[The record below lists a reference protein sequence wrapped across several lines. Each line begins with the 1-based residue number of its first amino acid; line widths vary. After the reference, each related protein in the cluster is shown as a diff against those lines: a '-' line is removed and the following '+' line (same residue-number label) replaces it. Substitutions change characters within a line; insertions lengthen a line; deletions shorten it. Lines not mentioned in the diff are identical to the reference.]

1 MLGQTLAERYQ
12 LTRILGAGGFGQT
25 YLATDIKQS
34 HQPQCVV
41 KQLKPASQDAKFLS
55 LARRLFETEVKTLR
69 RLGFHRHIPGLIDS
83 FEEDSEFYLVQE
95 FIDGQSLE
103 AEIKEVGQFTEAEA
117 VALLQDVLP
126 ILSFIHEHHVV
137 HRDLKPD
144 NLIRRRDTGE
154 MVLIDFGAVKE
165 IRTRVITGEQT
176 SLTIGIGTQGYTPSE
191 QLSGK
196 PCYSSDV
203 YALGMTTIHALTGRS
218 PIDLP
223 DAPGSLDPCWQEYAD
238 VSPGLAVLLGKM
250 TCHYIYQRYQSV
262 EAVQHDL
269 GRLAELPAEAA
280 AEAHP
285 KSGLSAGLE
294 RGTTAILRWCMGK
307 RAKVLTVAIA
317 TAATS
322 ALVLGL
328 RQIGAFVPSEL
339 AVYDGLVNA
348 QADIGPDPR
357 LLIVEITEAD
367 LRSLSLATPT
377 DESVATV
384 IDNLQPYQP
393 ARIGLDL
400 LRDLPYDPGN
410 EALLQSLKAPNVV
423 VITQLGN
430 DSGSDLIPPPPGTTL
445 GQISF
450 NNILVDPDFRV
461 RRALMLGFLDEAAI
475 PASNQNSGDNVD
487 DSPAGTVPQPVFS
500 LGVELALRYLE
511 TYHHIVPEG
520 GDVLRLNG
528 VRFDPISATFGG
540 YQKADV
546 AGYQMFMRYR
556 SPQAVAVRLDFID
569 VLNNNFDPALVK
581 GKLVLIGSTA
591 GSSRD
596 LFLTPFSTGDR
607 QQMPGVVLQAQVA
620 SQILSAVLDG
630 DRLPWSWPDWAE
642 VVWIVILTGVGSSL
656 MVLTQRG
663 LVLIALGTGGLV
675 ITGGVSIACFIAGGW
690 VPVVAPV
697 SAFFMAAASARISKS
712 YQRRYW
718 EARQ

>member
-1 MLGQTLAERYQ
+1 MLGQTLAGRYK

-25 YLATDIKQS
+25 YLAIDIQQ
-34 HQPQCVV
+34 HHRPQCVV

-55 LARRLFETEVKTLR
+55 VARRLFETEVKTLK
-69 RLGFHRHIPGLIDS
+69 RLGSHRHIPSLIDS

-103 AEIKEVGQFTEAEA
+103 AEIKQAGRFTETEA
-117 VALLQDVLP
+117 IALLKDVLP
-126 ILSFIHEHHVV
+126 VLGFIHDNHVV

-144 NLIRRRDTGE
+144 NLIRRQDTGE

-203 YALGMTTIHALTGRS
+203 FALGMTVIHALTGRS
-218 PIDLP
+218 PTDLP
-223 DAPGSLDPCWQEYAD
+223 EALGSLDPCWQEYAE

-250 TCHYIYQRYQSV
+250 TRHYIYQRYQGV

-269 GRLAELPAEAA
+269 GRLAELPAEALA
-280 AEAHP
+280 DAHP
-285 KSGLSAGLE
+285 ETALPTDRQE
-294 RGTTAILRWCMGK
+294 RTSILRWRMGQ

-322 ALVLGL
+322 AFVLGL
-328 RQIGAFVPSEL
+328 RQVGAFMPSEL
-339 AVYDGLVNA
+339 AVHDSFVNG

-357 LLIVEITEAD
+357 LLVVEVTEAG
-367 LRSLSLATPT
+367 LRSLSLTTPS

-384 IDNLQPYQP
+384 INNLQTHQP

-400 LRDLPYDPGN
+400 PRDLPHEPGN
-410 EALLQSLKAPNVV
+410 EALRQGLKSPNVLT
-423 VITQLGN
+423 ITQLGTV
-430 DSGSDLIPPPPGTTL
+430 GSSDTIPPPPGMPIE
-445 GQISF
+445 QISF
-450 NNILVDPDFRV
+450 TNTIVDPDFRV
-461 RRALMLGFLDEAAI
+461 RRALMLSFLDES
-475 PASNQNSGDNVD
+475 PLSSSQRLGDTMGN
-487 DSPAGTVPQPVFS
+487 DSTTPVQQPVLS
-500 LGVELALRYLE
+500 LGADLAIRYLE
-511 TYHHIVPEG
+511 TYHKIIPDEG
-520 GDVLRLNG
+520 DILTLNG
-528 VRFDPISATFGG
+528 VRFDPIGATFGG
-540 YQKADV
+540 YQSIDD
-546 AGYQMFMRYR
+546 AGYQMFIRYR
-556 SPQAVAVRLDFID
+556 SPKNVAARLDFID

-581 GKLVLIGSTA
+581 DKLVLIGSAA

-596 LFLTPFSTGDR
+596 LFLSPYSAGDR
-607 QQMPGVVLQAQVA
+607 QLMPGVILQAQVA

-630 DRLPWSWPDWAE
+630 DTLPWGWPDWAE
-642 VVWIVILTGVGSSL
+642 VVWIVALTGIGSTL

-663 LVLIALGTGGLV
+663 LILIAFGVSGLV
-675 ITGGVSIACFIAGGW
+675 ITYGVSAACFLAGGW
-690 VPVVAPV
+690 VPVVAPM
-697 SAFFMAAASARISKS
+697 SAFFLSAAGARISKS

>member
-1 MLGQTLAERYQ
+1 MLGQTLAERYR

-69 RLGFHRHIPGLIDS
+69 RLGFHRHIPSLIDS

-103 AEIKEVGQFTEAEA
+103 AEIKQVGRFTEAEA
-117 VALLQDVLP
+117 VALLKDVLP

-144 NLIRRRDTGE
+144 NLIRRQDTGE

-223 DAPGSLDPCWQEYAD
+223 DALGSLDPCWQEYAE

-250 TCHYIYQRYQSV
+250 TRHYIYQRYQSV

-285 KSGLSAGLE
+285 EAGLKA
-294 RGTTAILRWCMGK
+294 GDAAILRWHMGK

-317 TAATS
+317 TAVTS

-339 AVYDGLVNA
+339 GVHDGLVNA
-348 QADIGPDPR
+348 QADVGPDPR
-357 LLIVEITEAD
+357 LLIVEITEAN

-384 IDNLQPYQP
+384 INNLQQYQP

-400 LRDLPYDPGN
+400 LRDLPLDPGN

-423 VITQLGN
+423 TVTQLGD
-430 DSGSDLIPPPPGTTL
+430 DSGSGMIPPPPGTPL
-445 GQISF
+445 EQISF

-475 PASNQNSGDNVD
+475 PTSNQNSGDPVD
-487 DSPAGTVPQPVFS
+487 PVDSNSASAAPQPVCS
-500 LGVELALRYLE
+500 LGVDLALRYLE
-511 TYHHIVPEG
+511 MYHHVMPEG
-520 GDVLRLNG
+520 GDILSLNG

-556 SPQAVAVRLDFID
+556 SPQPVAIRLDFID
-569 VLNNNFDPALVK
+569 VLNNNFDPALVT
-581 GKLVLIGSTA
+581 GKLVLIGSAA

-663 LVLIALGTGGLV
+663 LVLIAFGTSGLV
-675 ITGGVSIACFIAGGW
+675 ITGGVSVACFIAGGW
-690 VPVVAPV
+690 VPVVAPM
-697 SAFFMAAASARISKS
+697 SAFFLAAASARISKS

>member
-1 MLGQTLAERYQ
+1 MLGQTLAERYR

-103 AEIKEVGQFTEAEA
+103 AEIKQVGRFTEAEA
-117 VALLQDVLP
+117 VALLKDVLP

-144 NLIRRRDTGE
+144 NLIRRQDTGE

-223 DAPGSLDPCWQEYAD
+223 DALGSLDPCWQEYAE
-238 VSPGLAVLLGKM
+238 VSPGLAILLGKM
-250 TCHYIYQRYQSV
+250 TRHYIYQRYQSV

-280 AEAHP
+280 AEA
-285 KSGLSAGLE
+285 GLKTGDA
-294 RGTTAILRWCMGK
+294 AILRWHMDN

-317 TAATS
+317 TAVTS

-339 AVYDGLVNA
+339 AVHDGLVNA
-348 QADIGPDPR
+348 QADVGPDPR

-384 IDNLQPYQP
+384 INNLQPYQP

-410 EALLQSLKAPNVV
+410 EALLQSLKAPNVTTV
-423 VITQLGN
+423 TQLSDG
-430 DSGSDLIPPPPGTTL
+430 SGSEMIPPPPGTPL
-445 GQISF
+445 KQISF

-461 RRALMLGFLDEAAI
+461 RRALMLGLLDEAAI
-475 PASNQNSGDNVD
+475 PASNQNSGDPVD
-487 DSPAGTVPQPVFS
+487 NSAVSGAPQPVCS

-511 TYHHIVPEG
+511 AYHHIMPEG
-520 GDVLRLNG
+520 GDILSLNG

-546 AGYQMFMRYR
+546 SGYQMFMRYR
-556 SPQAVAVRLDFID
+556 SPQSVAVRLDFID

-581 GKLVLIGSTA
+581 DKLVLIGATA

-596 LFLTPFSTGDR
+596 LFLTPYSTGDR

-630 DRLPWSWPDWAE
+630 DRLPWIWPDWAE
-642 VVWIVILTGVGSSL
+642 VVWIVTLTGAGSSL

-663 LVLIALGTGGLV
+663 LALIAFGTGGLV
-675 ITGGVSIACFIAGGW
+675 ITGGVSIACFMAGGW
-690 VPVVAPV
+690 VPVVAPM
-697 SAFFMAAASARISKS
+697 SAFFLAAASVRISKS
-712 YQRRYW
+712 YQRRHW
-718 EARQ
+718 EAHQ